1 MEGTYIFS
9 QKSRHNDLTSMITF
23 FCPRK
28 FWIYNVYKSLYSQS
42 YGSHEQMWELD
53 HKEVWALKNWCF
65 WTVVLEKTL
74 DKSSLDCKEIKPV
87 HPKVHPKISPEYSLE
102 GLMLKLQSFGHLMQ
116 RANSLEKTLLLGKNE
131 GRRRRG
137 QQRLRRLDGI
147 ADSTEWVWA
156 SSRRWWR
163 TGKPGMLQ
171 SMGSQRV
178 GKDWATEQ
186 QQEDT
191 KFVAICYW
199 SSRKL
204 IHSLKFYSVYPY
216 TSYTCLAKC
225 ILRYFDD
232 ICGSW
237 IGSFLLS
244 VFVLCVWKVHNI

>member
-1 MEGTYIFS
+1 MSPALIEGRQI
-9 QKSRHNDLTSMITF
+9 KLRL
-23 FCPRK
+23 
-28 FWIYNVYKSLYSQS
+28 SLRGIVQNLWPS
-42 YGSHEQMWELD
+42 
-53 HKEVWALKNWCF
+53 
-65 WTVVLEKTL
+65 
-74 DKSSLDCKEIKPV
+74 
-87 HPKVHPKISPEYSLE
+87 
-102 GLMLKLQSFGHLMQ
+102 LKLQSFGHLMQ

>member
-1 MEGTYIFS
+1 
-9 QKSRHNDLTSMITF
+9 
-23 FCPRK
+23 
-28 FWIYNVYKSLYSQS
+28 
-42 YGSHEQMWELD
+42 
-53 HKEVWALKNWCF
+53 
-65 WTVVLEKTL
+65 
-74 DKSSLDCKEIKPV
+74 
-87 HPKVHPKISPEYSLE
+87 
-102 GLMLKLQSFGHLMQ
+102 MLKLQSFGHLMQ

-137 QQRLRRLDGI
+137 KQRLRRLDGI
-147 ADSTEWVWA
+147 ADSVEWVWA
-156 SSRRWWR
+156 RSRRWWR
-163 TGKPGMLQ
+163 IGKPGMLQ
-171 SMGSQRV
+171 SIGSQRV
-178 GKDWATEQ
+178 GHDWAIEQ
-186 QQEDT
+186 QHQEDT

-216 TSYTCLAKC
+216 ASYTCLARC